1 MARRSPPSHLHRHR
15 RSRPFRLL
23 CVTDELP
30 NDDLLDKPCNL
41 CSNLAAASCR
51 WVPLHAG
58 HSRGEVGW
66 PTGLE
71 PATFGATI
79 RGTTAWPD
87 VTASDQDLTIGRHD
101 GPT

>member
-41 CSNLAAASCR
+41 VCSNLGAASCR
-51 WVPLHAG
+51 SAPVGAS
-58 HSRGEVGW
+58 HSRGAVGW
-66 PTGLE
+66 PTGIE
-71 PATFGATI
+71 PVTFGATTQRLMGSI
-79 RGTTAWPD
+79 RAQIGA
-87 VTASDQDLTIGRHD
+87 VTPEMQHN
-101 GPT
+101 